1 MYVCALRL
9 PRLAGRRR
17 AQRKAYTG
25 TITTFDGCNLGITFD
40 DKVEVGFT
48 VTCCDGNGLPVQATP
63 DATSFRTTRQPNC
76 FDLELPWPILI
87 LPATDFLNQNTS
99 SEYLATLSPG
109 KKQKK
114 QADAELPQAEPVQ
127 QADAEQADAEL
138 PQVAEPAAE
147 PVQDPD
153 AAEPVQQADAAR
165 PQVAVPAADG
175 RQLGTPAKRKRG
187 VYKLGERKGGALA
200 EPAPQVNYA
209 SVCR

>member
-127 QADAEQADAEL
+127 QADA
-138 PQVAEPAAE
+138 
-147 PVQDPD
+147 
-153 AAEPVQQADAAR
+153 AR